1 VKKFLSVL
9 VLSGLV
15 LALVAPSAE
24 ARRLGGGGN
33 IGRQSSSPAMRE
45 APREAPRSAPNVA
58 PAQSP
63 AAAAP
68 AAAGAVPPKPSF
80 MNRYGGM
87 IAGLGAGALLASMF
101 GGNLG
106 GLGSAMGGILNILL
120 IVGALYLAYRFLI
133 ARRRAGP
140 SSAAAPMQFA
150 GAGGPSFDAHPFR
163 REPTSSPAPFAASG
177 GADRAEA
184 VVSPGIAVPPGF
196 EIEPFVRQAKTSFL
210 RLQAAND
217 DRDLADIR
225 DTTTPEMYA
234 ELAMQIRERG
244 DAPQKTDVVTLDA
257 RLLEVV
263 VDGDQMVASL
273 RYSGTIREDAGA
285 AAMPFDEVWHL
296 RKSARTTGDP
306 WLIAGIQQM
315 A

>member
-1 VKKFLSVL
+1 MKKFLSVL

-15 LALVAPSAE
+15 LALVVPAAE

-45 APREAPRSAPNVA
+45 APREAPRATPNAA
-58 PAQSP
+58 PAQSS

-80 MNRYGGM
+80 MSRYGGM

-101 GGNLG
+101 GGSLG

-120 IVGALYLAYRFLI
+120 IVGALYLAYRFFI
-133 ARRRAGP
+133 ARRRTGS
-140 SSAAAPMQFA
+140 SSATAPMQFA
-150 GAGGPSFDAHPFR
+150 GAGGPSFDANTYR
-163 REPTSSPAPFAASG
+163 REPSSAAPFAMSG
-177 GADRAEA
+177 GASRTEA
-184 VVSPGIAVPPGF
+184 VVRPGINVPPGF
-196 EIEPFVRQAKTSFL
+196 EIEPFVRQAQSSFL

-225 DTTTPEMYA
+225 DTTTPEVYA

-244 DAPQKTDVVTLDA
+244 DAPQKTDVVSLDA
-257 RLLEVV
+257 QLLEVV
-263 VDGDQMVASL
+263 IEGEQMLASL
-273 RYSGTIREDAGA
+273 RYSGTIRESAGA
-285 AAMPFDEVWHL
+285 AAQPFDEVWHL
-296 RKSARTTGDP
+296 RKSAHAVNDP